1 MQYVLQEKTVASLW
15 LGLESFCMSKDL
27 TSKIH
32 IGSLMY
38 DVVCSHPD
46 LCGALSVISRF
57 IANPCDEIFLWYF

>member
-27 TSKIH
+27 TSKIR

-46 LCGALSVISRF
+46 LSGALSVISRF
-57 IANPCDEIFLWYF
+57 MANPCEEIFLWYF

>member
-1 MQYVLQEKTVASLW
+1 
-15 LGLESFCMSKDL
+15 MSKDL